1 MIKGWFFSFGFM
13 FLLALGVISCGDGT
27 NGDSAANDT
36 IPDALKQLNKQIS
49 NNPKDPALLLMR
61 ADWYRVNGKL
71 DLALTDARVAIQLD
85 TLRPLSWVA
94 LGKVDEDMNKFPEA
108 VKANER
114 AFTLAPTDNDVMLS
128 LARINIIFKKSET
141 AFHLIQKAIENKRIN
156 PQAYYLAGVG
166 YLDMGDTLSAINSF
180 QTATQQDMNHFDA
193 WLYLGMIYKG
203 KNDVLADGYFKNAIR
218 INPESKVAWYL
229 LGMHYQN
236 MSKIKESESAY
247 DSALRIDPR
256 FKDALY
262 AKGYLLLV
270 ETDKYEEAIKLFS
283 DALTIDPKF
292 TDALYNRGYAYELNG
307 QKELAKKDYEDVLK
321 LQANY
326 SKAVQGLNRL

>member
-1 MIKGWFFSFGFM
+1 
-13 FLLALGVISCGDGT
+13 
-27 NGDSAANDT
+27 
-36 IPDALKQLNKQIS
+36 
-49 NNPKDPALLLMR
+49 
-61 ADWYRVNGKL
+61 
-71 DLALTDARVAIQLD
+71 
-85 TLRPLSWVA
+85 
-94 LGKVDEDMNKFPEA
+94 
-108 VKANER
+108 
-114 AFTLAPTDNDVMLS
+114 MLS

-203 KNDVLADGYFKNAIR
+203 KNYVLADGYFKNAIR

-236 MSKIKESESAY
+236 LSKIKESESAY

-283 DALTIDPKF
+283 DALIIDPKF